1 MKIQLWA
8 ALAACVIVSAPA
20 FAAEPIVGMWKRG
33 NGTLIEFAP
42 CSAGFCGTV
51 RSGEYNG
58 QAIGTMAGA
67 GGDYQ
72 GTVNVLDEGKTY
84 KGKASV
90 NGNTMKM
97 SGCVMGG
104 LICRGEDLARQ

>member
-1 MKIQLWA
+1 MKVQFWA
-8 ALAACVIVSAPA
+8 ALAACALVLAPA
-20 FAAEPIVGMWKRG
+20 FAAEPIEGMWVRG

-42 CSAGFCGTV
+42 CSGGFCGTV
-51 RSGEYNG
+51 RSGQYNG
-58 QAIGTMAGA
+58 QPIGTMAGSGA
-67 GGDYQ
+67 NYK

-84 KGKASV
+84 NGKASV

-104 LICRGEDLARQ
+104 LICRGEDLTRQ

>member
-1 MKIQLWA
+1 MKVQFWA
-8 ALAACVIVSAPA
+8 ALAACTLVSAPA

-33 NGTLIEFAP
+33 NGTMIEFAP
-42 CSAGFCGTV
+42 CANGYCGTV
-51 RSGEYNG
+51 RSGQYNG
-58 QAIGTMAGA
+58 QAIGTMAGS
-67 GGDYQ
+67 GGSYQ

-90 NGNTMKM
+90 NGNAMKM

-104 LICRGEDLARQ
+104 LICKGEDLVRQ